1 MATTYKKLAEL
12 TRNAYFKI
20 IPSDDASLS
29 LRFFAELIA
38 QEVAEMA
45 TMNAF
50 ENSNQGESTYS
61 NDAFISVFRN
71 LSLLVRS
78 NGEKYITLPSIPTA
92 LPNNQEIAEVEINGT
107 KCLPAIPVTGRQ
119 IFALKLINKNSQ
131 SNFLMYKREGGEII
145 FQGPTTLLEGTADIK
160 LIGAVSGDDLLTAD
174 LNIPKNFE
182 SRIMNKILSKL
193 LPLKNQPIDYVN
205 DAISNPG

>member
-12 TRNAYFKI
+12 TRNSYFKV

-71 LSLLVRS
+71 LALLVRS
-78 NGEKYITLPSIPTA
+78 NGEKYIKLPSTPTA
-92 LPNNQEIAEVEINGT
+92 LPNNQEISEVEINGT

-119 IFALKLINKNSQ
+119 MFALKLINKTQTGSL
-131 SNFLMYKREGGEII
+131 LMFKREGNEII

-160 LIGAVSGDDLLTAD
+160 MIGAVSGDDLLTAD

-182 SRIMNKILSKL
+182 SRIMNKILGKL

-205 DAISNPG
+205 DSISNPG

>member
-12 TRNAYFKI
+12 TRNSFYKSQ
-20 IPSDDASLS
+20 PSDDASLT
-29 LRFFAELIA
+29 LRYFAELIG

-71 LSLLVRS
+71 LALLVRS
-78 NGEKYITLPSIPTA
+78 NGEKYIKLPSIPTA
-92 LPNNQEIAEVEINGT
+92 LPNNQEISEVEINGT

-119 IFALKLINKNSQ
+119 MFALKLINKTQTGNL
-131 SNFLMYKREGGEII
+131 LMYKREGGEII

-160 LIGAVSGDDLLTAD
+160 LIGAVSGDDLLTAE

-182 SRIMNKILSKL
+182 SRIMNKILGKL